1 MTDYVTL
8 ANVKTQLEIL
18 PLTIDKYDATLEFLI
33 TKASRA
39 IDRYC
44 GRYENGFVALD
55 EAEARTFSGSGKA
68 YQMIDE
74 CTSVT
79 KLEVKDSPTD
89 SDSDYV
95 EWSTDEYMTFAGDP
109 LWPDFN
115 RSPITGLMVNYADGS
130 YSHFTAGRLGQI
142 AMPTIR
148 VTATWG
154 YADTVPASIEEAT
167 IIQVAR
173 WWKRAESAWSDAIS
187 RGDFG
192 QLRYVNAL
200 DPAIKQL
207 LDNGGWVN
215 LMRRM

>member
-1 MTDYVTL
+1 MTDYVS
-8 ANVKTQLEIL
+8 LENTKIQIEI
-18 PLTIDKYDATLEFLI
+18 PAATTKYDDALEFLI
-33 TKASRA
+33 EKASRA
-39 IDRYC
+39 IDRHC
-44 GRYENGFVALD
+44 GRYENGFVAD
-55 EAEARTFSGSGKA
+55 DTATARTYSGSGKA
-68 YQMIDE
+68 YQMIGE

-89 SDSDYV
+89 SDYE
-95 EWSTDEYMTFAGDP
+95 EWTTDDYMTFAGDP

-115 RSPITGLMVNYADGS
+115 RSPITGLMINYADGS
-130 YSHFTAGRLGQI
+130 YSHFTSGRLGEV
-142 AMPTIR
+142 AMPTVR

-192 QLRYVNAL
+192 QLRFVNAL